1 MALCEKAVLKNLIT
15 FIWDTCDGVLI
26 LVKSQAQTCKL
37 TENSTT
43 FPEFNYEFYEIF

>member
-1 MALCEKAVLKNLIT
+1 MALCEKTVLKSFIK
-15 FIWDTCDGVLI
+15 FIWDICDEVLI
-26 LVKSQAQTCKL
+26 FVKSQAQACKL